1 MVKLG
6 EFNTLTVVKAVDF
19 GLYLD
24 GGDEWDEILLPNEDV
39 PKGVFP
45 GDDVKVFI
53 YFDSE
58 DRIVATTRTPYTQVG
73 KFAILNVV
81 STSGVGAF
89 LDWGLRKDLLVPFA
103 RQRDKMVEGRSY
115 LVYTYVDPKTKRIVA
130 TDKIAGYLDQIFPE
144 YERGEKVE
152 ILIARKSNLGYNV
165 IINDAHWGLVY
176 NNEIFTD
183 VKIGQRMTAYI
194 KEVREDEKID
204 VSLSPIGYQGKV
216 DSLMGAI
223 LDKIKDNGGTLDIS
237 DKSSPDEIKR
247 VFGCSKKAY
256 KMALGTLM
264 RMGCIEIYLNEVK
277 IIEAE

>member
-1 MVKLG
+1 M
-6 EFNTLTVVKAVDF
+6 TVVKAVDF

-130 TDKIAGYLDQIFPE
+130 TDKIAGYLDQTFPE
-144 YERGEKVE
+144 YEKGEKVE

-237 DKSSPDEIKR
+237 DKSSPEEIKR

-264 RMGCIEIYLNEVK
+264 RMGCIEIYPNEVK